1 MQTTYDYD
9 DDGKQVMQ
17 QTVESHNASFLP
29 CVGDRV
35 ARGRMAFANTLQVI
49 VDRSS

>member
-29 CVGDRV
+29 CVGESCGAWQNGLCKYATSDR
-35 ARGRMAFANTLQVI
+35 
-49 VDRSS
+49 